1 MTRHFTRSSKRN
13 GNSFDLLHTFLSIS
27 HEQVRFHFH
36 FVISLL
42 KVITFVPVPLY
53 IFCFSGVSIT
63 ILPSPKPQNLLLERK
78 DHFDQSESEGNEM
91 KV

>member
-36 FVISLL
+36 FLF
-42 KVITFVPVPLY
+42 KVITFVPVSLN

-63 ILPSPKPQNLLLERK
+63 ILLSPKPQNLLLEHK